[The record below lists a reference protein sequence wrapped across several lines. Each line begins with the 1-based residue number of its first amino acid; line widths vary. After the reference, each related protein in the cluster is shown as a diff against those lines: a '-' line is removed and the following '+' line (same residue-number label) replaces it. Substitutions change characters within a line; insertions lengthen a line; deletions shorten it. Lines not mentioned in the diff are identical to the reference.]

1 MYGYLPYVKLWRTT
15 DGGDGALPKDYV
27 PSFVTDTVPRV
38 KMCNSARGFIKVLSN
53 NCSRGWA
60 FESAILSGDTT
71 HFTLDSVPVFPE
83 YLGGLTS
90 DSFYVRFQPLTQAG
104 TFTSSVHLHLISLD
118 STVTFDTTIE
128 INATSIPVP
137 PDLSYSTSSLD
148 FGSLSTCNGV
158 GDTSITFSDAGC
170 GPDTITAATLTGA
183 GFSWVNDSLPIVVP
197 PGDSVTFGYRFIPPD
212 SGAFSGIAKLHV
224 TSMGLT
230 ENPQISLTG
239 RGVQGVGVLDVRS
252 TSLQAGSF
260 SFCAGDTVL
269 SDTIRNTGCDT
280 LVISNLRFS
289 QDGAWSSASSLRP
302 DSLLLPGASA
312 VFQFTFAPRVK
323 GAHSA
328 TLSFHS
334 RNIVHDPGHDTTVTI
349 SGIGLPG
356 TTALSAD
363 TAPRDF
369 GALFEC
375 ESRDTIIWLRNPGCD
390 TLRVDSAEFSAF
402 SNGSYQSDLTHA
414 SYIAPDSSLPITIHL
429 TGSSGSMDDSVT
441 FYSDANSGSQ
451 SKTVPLLATSIPP
464 ARLRLVVS
472 PSDSTSGGLKITCY
486 VMLEGQIPAGLISAL
501 HFDITHNDDLLS
513 FLKASGAG
521 LTIVNTSPKSGI
533 VTQSFTLSPIP
544 NLVTIGMLK
553 FQVYLADSTSTPIA
567 LSNISFT
574 TSLDLPLDC
583 IASIADTGAQFT
595 YVYRCGDH
603 TLQNFMLTG
612 GMPFSI
618 ESIVP
623 NPAQSEIEVRVEGG
637 ALATLTCE
645 LYDALGNRVLLQP
658 LDHPPAPSYSASLRR
673 RGSIDVSSL
682 PSGTYFLR
690 LSQNGYVQSRQ
701 ISIEH

>member
-260 SFCAGDTVL
+260 SFCAGDTTL
-269 SDTIRNTGCDT
+269 TDTLRNTGCDT

-302 DSLLLPGASA
+302 DSLLLPGDSA
-312 VFQFTFAPRVK
+312 ILQFYFAPRMK

-441 FYSDANSGSQ
+441 FYSDANTGSQ
-451 SKTVPLLATSIPP
+451 SKTVPLQATAIPP
-464 ARLRLVVS
+464 AQLQLSLLSASVTGSAASGQDGNVV
-472 PSDSTSGGLKITCY
+472 TFYVILSGDTGAAAKKL
-486 VMLEGQIPAGLISAL
+486 AGMNFNLS
-501 HFDITHNDDLLS
+501 HNDDLLS
-513 FLKASGAG
+513 LLNTSGVTRTGTGGTPALHVDTFAWVAGSSASGHTG
-521 LTIVNTSPKSGI
+521 SGYMDTIGVLTFKVYLTDSATTPL
-533 VTQSFTLSPIP
+533 TLSDIS
-544 NLVTIGMLK
+544 
-553 FQVYLADSTSTPIA
+553 FQVAG
-567 LSNISFT
+567 
-574 TSLDLPLDC
+574 DLPPDC
-583 IASIADTGAQFT
+583 IASIGASGSGFT
-595 YVYRCGDH
+595 YLYQCGDR
-603 TLQNFMLTG
+603 LIQDAMLG
-612 GMPFSI
+612 VPFTI

-623 NPAQSEIEVRVEGG
+623 NPARSEITVSVVGEDPG
-637 ALATLTCE
+637 AIACE
-645 LYDALGNRVLLQP
+645 LFDALGN
-658 LDHPPAPSYSASLRR
+658 
-673 RGSIDVSSL
+673 
-682 PSGTYFLR
+682 
-690 LSQNGYVQSRQ
+690 
-701 ISIEH
+701 